1 MIPVFKVF
9 ALMTRVFTR
18 PLIMYIKSYHK
29 NNKAL
34 AQSFMA
40 RPFIFLGNC
49 QYHASMYLN
58 RKLLKV
64 ETDED
69 MFVKPLNVEIAMET
83 GMELFYEIAV
93 YALVIGICIYEVRKY
108 NIEGQLS
115 KQTDKDHLD
124 RIQKKLDDW
133 MAKQIEQERKIEFI
147 RQKVAESN
155 KGIVAGDS
163 VVSRLFWHNQFENK
177 VPASEQV

>member
-29 NNKAL
+29 NNRAL

-40 RPFIFLGNC
+40 RPFILLGNY

-69 MFVKPLNVEIAMET
+69 MFVKPLNVEIALET
-83 GMELFYEIAV
+83 GMELFYEIMA
-93 YALVIGICIYEVRKY
+93 YALVLGICVYEVRKY
-108 NIEGQLS
+108 SIEGQIS
-115 KQTDKDHLD
+115 KQKDKEHIE
-124 RIQKKLDDW
+124 RIEKKLDGW
-133 MAKQIEQERKIEFI
+133 MTKQIEQEQRMEFI
-147 RQKVAESN
+147 KRRVAESN
-155 KGIVAGDS
+155 KAIMIGDS
-163 VVSRLFWHNQFENK
+163 VVSRLFWRSQFENRVQSTK
-177 VPASEQV
+177 QV